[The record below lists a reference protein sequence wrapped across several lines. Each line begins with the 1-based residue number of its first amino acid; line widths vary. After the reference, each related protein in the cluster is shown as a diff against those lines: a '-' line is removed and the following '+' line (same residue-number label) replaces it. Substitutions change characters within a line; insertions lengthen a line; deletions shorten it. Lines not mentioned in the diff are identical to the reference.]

1 MRSGK
6 DLIGKPIY
14 SQSDGRHL
22 GTVKDL
28 YVDSGINTI
37 TGIFVGSE
45 GLISRRAR
53 LIPSDKVAVL
63 GVDAVLT
70 VGSDVIRDGSEF
82 GPSQNW
88 IRRDS
93 IQGRIMQTAGG
104 TKVGSVGDLLFDDD
118 SKVVAFA
125 LARVNV
131 EGPIARNRVVM
142 RTAVRDAGGFDGT
155 MIVDLTE
162 AEQPPIA
169 VTPVVE
175 PFEYDPLM
183 RPAQSED
190 ASDQNAGD
198 DTAE

>member
-6 DLIGKPIY
+6 DIIGKPIY
-14 SQSDGRHL
+14 SQSDGRL
-22 GTVKDL
+22 IGTVKDL
-28 YVDSGINTI
+28 YVDSEMNTI

-53 LIPSDKVAVL
+53 LIPSDKVAIL

-70 VGSDVIRDGSEF
+70 MGSDVIRDGSEF

-93 IQGRIMQTAGG
+93 VQGRIMQTAGG
-104 TKVGSVGDLLFDDD
+104 TKVGSVGDLLFDD

-183 RPAQSED
+183 PPAQSED
-190 ASDQNAGD
+190 ASNHNAGD

>member
-1 MRSGK
+1 
-6 DLIGKPIY
+6 
-14 SQSDGRHL
+14 
-22 GTVKDL
+22 
-28 YVDSGINTI
+28 
-37 TGIFVGSE
+37 
-45 GLISRRAR
+45 
-53 LIPSDKVAVL
+53 
-63 GVDAVLT
+63 
-70 VGSDVIRDGSEF
+70 
-82 GPSQNW
+82 
-88 IRRDS
+88 
-93 IQGRIMQTAGG
+93 MQTAGG
-104 TKVGSVGDLLFDDD
+104 TKVGSVGDLLFDDA